1 MGQFAASGTETSGF
15 MSRGDS
21 ESEERSILDVSQFYL
36 RPDDA
41 TEEVHDELAQSP
53 WSYDV
58 KRGREPIRLNDV
70 EYRILRFLASRPYH
84 AFTPRDIVRAVN
96 TESQPVTEGTLRG
109 HIQSLRAK
117 LGFFAD
123 YVQTVPYIGYR
134 FKA

>member
-1 MGQFAASGTETSGF
+1 
-15 MSRGDS
+15 MSRGEP
-21 ESEERSILDVSQFYL
+21 ESEERAILDVSQFYL

-41 TEEVHDELAQSP
+41 AEEVRDEVAQSP

-58 KRGREPIRLNDV
+58 KRGREPIRLSDI
-70 EYRILRFLASRPYH
+70 EYRILKFLSSRPYH
-84 AFTPRDIVRAVN
+84 AFTPRDIVRAVT
-96 TESQPVTEGTLRG
+96 TENQPVTERTLRA